1 MAIVFIYNL
10 LTKFISDWSRSVIL
24 GNISRLVVGE
34 GERIAT
40 YIRNDDDDGL
50 FEFFSLAKT
59 RETPEGALETKRNS

>member
-1 MAIVFIYNL
+1 M
-10 LTKFISDWSRSVIL
+10 
-24 GNISRLVVGE
+24 VGE

-40 YIRNDDDDGL
+40 YIRNDDDDDGL